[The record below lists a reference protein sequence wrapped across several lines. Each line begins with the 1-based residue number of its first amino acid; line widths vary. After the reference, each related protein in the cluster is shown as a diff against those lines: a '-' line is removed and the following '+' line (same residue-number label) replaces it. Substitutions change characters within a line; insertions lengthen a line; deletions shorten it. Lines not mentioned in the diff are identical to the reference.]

1 MSKQVEVEADEID
14 NGDILAPLKRLRDQY
29 EAKSE
34 KLAGKAHGDNAAGTL
49 RASKFYIQAAADINK
64 LIEQNG

>member
-1 MSKQVEVEADEID
+1 VSKQTVEIEDAD
-14 NGDILAPLKRLRDQY
+14 NGDILAPLKRLHDRY

-34 KLAGKAHGDNAAGTL
+34 ELAEKVHGDNAADKL
-49 RASKFYIQAAADINK
+49 RASKFYIQAAADITK